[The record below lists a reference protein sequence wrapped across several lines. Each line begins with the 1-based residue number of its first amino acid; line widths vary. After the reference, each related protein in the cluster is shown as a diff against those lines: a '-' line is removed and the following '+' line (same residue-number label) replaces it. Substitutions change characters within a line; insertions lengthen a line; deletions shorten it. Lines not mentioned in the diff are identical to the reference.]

1 MRNFIKLF
9 LAASL
14 LTVFAFSVHAQSVG
28 INATGD
34 APNGSAIL
42 DVSST
47 TKGFLPPRMTTA
59 QRNLIPTPVEGLVIY
74 NTDEKTLNIYNGNS
88 WGFIIP
94 FFCGQTLSDPRDGKN
109 YATVQI
115 GSQCWMKENMN
126 VGTMISSTTG
136 GTNNDGRQTNN
147 AVFEKYCYLN
157 VEANCAT
164 YGGLYQWDE
173 MMQYT
178 TTQGVQGIC
187 PTGWHLPTDN
197 EWSTLTDYVSN
208 QTAYRCNSTNNYI
221 AKSLAATTNWTTATG
236 TCFIGDN
243 LAANNATGFTA
254 LPGGKKAN
262 GGAFDSVES
271 NGNFW
276 STTQSTTTA
285 TGWNLNNSFATVRSF
300 DYAKDW
306 GFSVRCIKD

>member
-1 MRNFIKLF
+1 MKNFTKLF
-9 LAASL
+9 LTGCL
-14 LTVFAFSVHAQSVG
+14 IIGFVLSVNAQSVG

-34 APNGSAIL
+34 PPNGSAML

-59 QRNLIPTPVEGLVIY
+59 QRNLIPTPVEGLVIF
-74 NTDEKTLNIYNGNS
+74 NTDEKTLNIYNGDS

-115 GSQCWMKENMN
+115 GTQCWMAQNMN
-126 VGTMISSTTG
+126 VGTMINSSTG
-136 GTNNDGRQTNN
+136 GTNNNGLQTNN
-147 AVFEKYCYLN
+147 AVFEKYCYN
-157 VEANCAT
+157 NDEANCAT

-178 TTQGVQGIC
+178 TTPGAQGIC
-187 PTGWHLPTDN
+187 PTGWHLPVDFQ
-197 EWSTLTDYVSN
+197 WSALTTYIST
-208 QTAYRCNSTNNYI
+208 QPAYLCNSNNNYI
-221 AKSLAATTNWTTATG
+221 AKSLAAKTNWTVTSG
-236 TCFIGDN
+236 ICVIGND

-262 GGAFDSVES
+262 GGAFDSLGS
-271 NGNFW
+271 DGNFW
-276 STTQSTTTA
+276 SSTQSTSTA
-285 TGWNLNNSFATVRSF
+285 TGWNLNNGFATLRDF